1 MKTAALLA
9 YRTYSIGTCS
19 KEIIITDIL
28 GNTIAQ
34 ETLYEQEGSHHL
46 SYEAHHLSSG
56 AYILSIRIN
65 DTRFTQHL
73 SIIK

>member
-1 MKTAALLA
+1 MKTAALLP

-19 KEIIITDIL
+19 TEIFLTDIL

-34 ETLYEQEGSHHL
+34 ETFHDSIGSHQILYET
-46 SYEAHHLSSG
+46 HHLSSG

-73 SIIK
+73 NIIK

>member
-1 MKTAALLA
+1 MKTTALLP
-9 YRTYSIGTCS
+9 YKTYSIGTCS

-46 SYEAHHLSSG
+46 SYETHHLSSG